1 MEEYEIKKLSPTFN
15 KTIIRIPLLLYP
27 MCSGLLSG
35 ITTSMMKGVAEMV
48 KTLDIITCLKHP
60 LLYIL
65 LLMTLFSIVFQFFTL
80 NTGFKY
86 YNQLEVVPIY

>member
-1 MEEYEIKKLSPTFN
+1 MKKLSPHFN
-15 KTIIRIPLLLYP
+15 KTIVRVPLLLYP

-35 ITTSMMKGVAEMV
+35 ITTSLMKGVAEMV
-48 KTLDIITCLKHP
+48 KTQDFISNLKHP
-60 LLYIL
+60 MFYIL
-65 LLMTLFSIVFQFFTL
+65 LIMTFFNIIGQLYTL